1 MAEDTS
7 STEETTPDAG
17 PAAGVKAKRQATGKG
32 TPAKKAETAEAAA
45 DGDQTDADTGGEAD
59 PRSPEHEGNTQHSE
73 ISMSAGIHSH
83 SVGGPETLTGSFLG
97 NQTDVHKY
105 VVADDDAY
113 LGFIPLYATTPSTKK
128 LWSKGQMVRKDFYG
142 KWKGR
147 AATQAHE
154 ATVLVDYNQP
164 DHEPVAESAQS

>member
-1 MAEDTS
+1 MAEDIS

-17 PAAGVKAKRQATGKG
+17 PAAGVKARRQATGKG
-32 TPAKKAETAEAAA
+32 TAAKKAEAAEPAA
-45 DGDQTDADTGGEAD
+45 DGDDQPDSDAEAD
-59 PRSPEHEGNTQHSE
+59 PRSPEHEGNIQHSE
-73 ISMSAGIHSH
+73 VSMSAGIHSH

-113 LGFIPLYATTPSTKK
+113 LGFVPLHATTPSTKR
-128 LWSKGQMVRKDFYG
+128 LWSKGQMVRKDFYT
-142 KWKGR
+142 KWNGR

>member
-17 PAAGVKAKRQATGKG
+17 PAAGVKARRQATGKG
-32 TPAKKAETAEAAA
+32 TSKKVEPTEPAA
-45 DGDQTDADTGGEAD
+45 DSGGDQSDTDGEVDSHGPGHGGEV
-59 PRSPEHEGNTQHSE
+59 
-73 ISMSAGIHSH
+73 SMSAGIHSH
-83 SVGGPETLTGSFLG
+83 SVGGPETLVGSFLG
-97 NQTDVHKY
+97 NQTDVHRY

-113 LGFIPLYATTPSTKK
+113 LGFVPLHATTPSTKR
-128 LWSKGQMVRKDFYG
+128 LWSKGQMVRKDFYT
-142 KWKGR
+142 KWNGR
-147 AATQAHE
+147 AANQAHE